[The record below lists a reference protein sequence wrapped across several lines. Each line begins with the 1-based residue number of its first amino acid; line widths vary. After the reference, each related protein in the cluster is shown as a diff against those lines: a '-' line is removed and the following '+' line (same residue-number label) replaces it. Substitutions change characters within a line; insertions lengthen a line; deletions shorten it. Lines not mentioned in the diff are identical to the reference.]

1 MTRISLA
8 DFLQVDVIVNT
19 TSSNLNLSGNASSKA
34 LSAAAG
40 PKLQEECKKI
50 GQVKT
55 GEIVVT
61 NGANLACKHVFHTS
75 CPGWEKGQGEKVSTD
90 IIFFS
95 CSGNFDV
102 CLFLFPY
109 PPTLTEEAHD
119 HATKN
124 SNIEHGSSPIILKK
138 EAKINIV
145 ERRNNRN
152 CVTERLRIL
161 S

>member
-8 DFLQVDVIVNT
+8 GFLQVDVIVNT

-40 PKLQEECKKI
+40 PKLQEECKTI

-75 CPGWEKGQGEKVSTD
+75 CPGWEKGEGEKVSTD

-95 CSGNFDV
+95 CNGKFDV
-102 CLFLFPY
+102 CLFQLPY

-119 HATKN
+119 HAKKKFK
-124 SNIEHGSSPIILKK
+124 HRARFKPHYLKK
-138 EAKINIV
+138 RGQDKYN
-145 ERRNNRN
+145 
-152 CVTERLRIL
+152 
-161 S
+161 

>member
-8 DFLQVDVIVNT
+8 GFLQVDVIVNT
-19 TSSNLNLSGNASSKA
+19 TSSNLNLSGNASSRA

-40 PKLQEECKKI
+40 PKLQEECKTI

-75 CPGWEKGQGEKVSTD
+75 CPGWEKGEGEKVSTD

-95 CSGNFDV
+95 CNGKFDV
-102 CLFLFPY
+102 CLFLLPY

-119 HATKN
+119 HAKKKFKQRARLKP
-124 SNIEHGSSPIILKK
+124 HYLKK
-138 EAKINIV
+138 RGQDKY
-145 ERRNNRN
+145 
-152 CVTERLRIL
+152 

>member
-8 DFLQVDVIVNT
+8 GFLQVDVIVNT

-34 LSAAAG
+34 LSTAAG

-75 CPGWEKGQGEKVSTD
+75 CPGWEKGEGEKVAQISSFFLAMENLMSTY
-90 IIFFS
+90 FY
-95 CSGNFDV
+95 
-102 CLFLFPY
+102 FL
-109 PPTLTEEAHD
+109 T
-119 HATKN
+119 
-124 SNIEHGSSPIILKK
+124 
-138 EAKINIV
+138 
-145 ERRNNRN
+145 
-152 CVTERLRIL
+152 RLH
-161 S
+161 